1 MMRLSPQARM
11 QFKRFRSLKRGY
23 SSLLILLFLSALSLF
38 AEFFVGSRALIV
50 RYDGHLHI
58 PIYGSIHPGSD
69 FGMDYSYETDYRA
82 LRARLSK
89 EGKGN
94 WVVMP
99 IVPYGPNENCYPGQ
113 SYMARRPDLSLRHY
127 LGTDELNRDILARL
141 LYGLRNSLLFSSG
154 FVALVYLVGVS
165 IGCAMGYFGG
175 WFDLGMQ
182 RVIEIWSLIPFF
194 LVVIIV
200 RASIPPG
207 IPFGLGLLL
216 AVVVAFAW
224 TGMTYYMRSATYR
237 EKSRDYV
244 AAAQVLGA
252 GPVRVLFHH
261 IVPNILSI
269 LVTFLPFN
277 FAAAI
282 GSLTALD
289 YLGFGLPPPMP
300 SWGELLKQ
308 GTANL
313 DAPWI
318 VASAFTALSLVLIL
332 ITFVGEAIREAFDPK
347 KYMFYR

>member
-1 MMRLSPQARM
+1 M
-11 QFKRFRSLKRGY
+11 QISRFRSLKRGY
-23 SSLLILLFLSALSLF
+23 GSFLALVFLSGLALF
-38 AEFFVGSRALIV
+38 AELFVGNRALLV
-50 RYDGHLHI
+50 RYGGHLYI
-58 PIYGSIHPGSD
+58 PIYGSIHPGQD
-69 FGMDYSYETDYRA
+69 FGLDYAYETDYRA
-82 LRARLSK
+82 LRQRFARG
-89 EGKGN
+89 GKGD

-113 SYMARRPDLSLRHY
+113 SYTPRPPDLSNRHY
-127 LGTDELNRDILARL
+127 LGTDEVNRDILARL
-141 LYGLRNSLLFSSG
+141 LYGLRNSLLFSVG
-154 FVALVYLVGVS
+154 FVTFVYLLGVV

-182 RVIEIWSLIPFF
+182 RFIEIWTLLPFL

-200 RASIPPG
+200 RAALPSGTSFG
-207 IPFGLGLLL
+207 IGLLL
-216 AVVVAFAW
+216 LVVVMFAW

-252 GPVRVLFHH
+252 GPARVLFHH
-261 IVPNILSI
+261 ILPNILSI
-269 LVTFLPFN
+269 LVTFLPFQ

-347 KYMFYR
+347 KYTIYR

>member
-1 MMRLSPQARM
+1 MRLSPQART
-11 QFKRFRSLKRGY
+11 QLKRFRSLRRGY
-23 SSLLILLFLSALSLF
+23 GSFLALVFFSLLALL
-38 AEFFVGSRALIV
+38 AELFVGNRALLV
-50 RYDGHLHI
+50 RYNGHLFI
-58 PIYGSIHPGSD
+58 PTYGSIHPGTD
-69 FGMDYSYETDYRA
+69 FGLEYAYETDYRA
-82 LRARLSK
+82 LRERLAK
-89 EGKGN
+89 EAAGN

-113 SYMARRPDLSLRHY
+113 SYMPRAPDASLRHF
-127 LGTDELNRDILARL
+127 LGTDQINRDILARL
-141 LYGLRNSLLFSSG
+141 LYGLRNSLIFSVG
-154 FVALVYLVGVS
+154 FVVLVYLIGVV
-165 IGCAMGYFGG
+165 IGCAMGYLGG

-182 RVIEIWSLIPFF
+182 RFIEIWSLLPFL

-200 RASIPPG
+200 RSALPTGTS
-207 IPFGLGLLL
+207 FGLGLLL
-216 AVVVAFAW
+216 TVVVIFAW

-237 EKSRDYV
+237 EKARDYV

-252 GPVRVLFHH
+252 GPGRVLFHH
-261 IVPNILSI
+261 ILPNILSI
-269 LVTFLPFN
+269 LVTFLPFTC
-277 FAAAI
+277 AAAI

-318 VASAFTALSLVLIL
+318 VASAFTALSLILIL

-347 KYMFYR
+347 KFTIYR

>member
-1 MMRLSPQARM
+1 MRLSPQARM
-11 QFKRFRSLKRGY
+11 QIRRFRSLKRGY
-23 SSLLILLFLSALSLF
+23 GSFLVLTFLSALALL
-38 AEFFVGSRALIV
+38 AELFVGNRALLV

-69 FGMDYSYETDYRA
+69 FGLDYAYETDYRA
-82 LRARLSK
+82 LRDRFSK

-113 SYMARRPDLSLRHY
+113 SYMPRAPESSSRHY
-127 LGTDELNRDILARL
+127 LGTDQINRDILARL
-141 LYGLRNSLLFSSG
+141 LYGLRNSLLFSVG
-154 FVALVYLVGVS
+154 FVALVYLLGVV

-182 RVIEIWSLIPFF
+182 RFIEIWTLLPFL

-200 RASIPPG
+200 RAALPSG
-207 IPFGLGLLL
+207 TSFGLGLLL
-216 AVVVAFAW
+216 FVVVIFAW

-252 GPVRVLFHH
+252 GPWRVLFHH

-269 LVTFLPFN
+269 LVTFLPFQ

>member
-1 MMRLSPQARM
+1 MRLSPQART
-11 QFKRFRSLKRGY
+11 QLKRFRSLRRGY
-23 SSLLILLFLSALSLF
+23 GSFLALVFFSLLALL
-38 AEFFVGSRALIV
+38 AELFVGNRALLV
-50 RYDGHLHI
+50 RYNGHLFM
-58 PIYGSIHPGSD
+58 PTYGSIHPGTD
-69 FGMDYSYETDYRA
+69 FGLDYAYETDYRA
-82 LRARLSK
+82 LRDRLAK
-89 EGKGN
+89 EGAGN

-113 SYMARRPDLSLRHY
+113 SYTPRAPDASIRHY
-127 LGTDELNRDILARL
+127 LGTDQINRDILARL
-141 LYGLRNSLLFSSG
+141 LYGLRNSLIFSVG
-154 FVALVYLVGVS
+154 FVTLVYLIGVV
-165 IGCAMGYFGG
+165 IGCAMGYLGG

-182 RVIEIWSLIPFF
+182 RFIEIWSLLPFL

-200 RASIPPG
+200 RSALPSG
-207 IPFGLGLLL
+207 TQFGLGLLL
-216 AVVVAFAW
+216 AVVVIFAW

-252 GPVRVLFHH
+252 GPGRVLFHH
-261 IVPNILSI
+261 ILPNILSI
-269 LVTFLPFN
+269 LVTFLPFTC
-277 FAAAI
+277 AAAI

-318 VASAFTALSLVLIL
+318 VASAFSALSLVLIL

-347 KYMFYR
+347 KFTIYR

>member
-1 MMRLSPQARM
+1 
-11 QFKRFRSLKRGY
+11 
-23 SSLLILLFLSALSLF
+23 
-38 AEFFVGSRALIV
+38 
-50 RYDGHLHI
+50 
-58 PIYGSIHPGSD
+58 
-69 FGMDYSYETDYRA
+69 
-82 LRARLSK
+82 
-89 EGKGN
+89 
-94 WVVMP
+94 MP

-113 SYMARRPDLSLRHY
+113 SYTPRPPDLSNRHY
-127 LGTDELNRDILARL
+127 LGTDEVNRDILARL
-141 LYGLRNSLLFSSG
+141 LYGLRNSLLFSVG
-154 FVALVYLVGVS
+154 FVTFVYLLGVV

-182 RVIEIWSLIPFF
+182 RFIEIWTLLPFL

-200 RASIPPG
+200 RAALPSGTSFG
-207 IPFGLGLLL
+207 IGLLL
-216 AVVVAFAW
+216 LVVVMFAW

-252 GPVRVLFHH
+252 GPARVLFHH
-261 IVPNILSI
+261 ILPNILSI
-269 LVTFLPFN
+269 LVTFLPFQ

-347 KYMFYR
+347 KYTIYR

>member
-1 MMRLSPQARM
+1 M
-11 QFKRFRSLKRGY
+11 QFRRFRSLKRGY
-23 SSLLILLFLSALSLF
+23 GSFLVLLFLSALALL
-38 AEFFVGSRALIV
+38 AELFVGNRALVV
-50 RYDGHLHI
+50 RYEGHLHI

-69 FGMDYSYETDYRA
+69 FGLDYAYETDYRA
-82 LRARLSK
+82 LRDRFTK

-113 SYMARRPDLSLRHY
+113 SYMPRPPDASSRHY
-127 LGTDELNRDILARL
+127 LGTDQINRDILARL
-141 LYGLRNSLLFSSG
+141 LYGLRNSLLFSVG
-154 FVALVYLVGVS
+154 FVALVYLLGVV

-182 RVIEIWSLIPFF
+182 RFIEIWTLLPFL

-200 RASIPPG
+200 RAALPSG
-207 IPFGLGLLL
+207 TSFGLGLLL
-216 AVVVAFAW
+216 FVVVIFAW

-252 GPVRVLFHH
+252 GPWRVLFHH

-269 LVTFLPFN
+269 LVTFLPFQ